1 MTMAVSSRVKQIDR
15 DRLQVALEPVTTVYR
30 PLQYLGTKLRA
41 LDSITECVR
50 AITPAGARVLDLFTG
65 SSVVAQALAHT
76 GFSVTA
82 TDALAFS
89 SLLARALLGVDRS
102 ETSWNDGIVEEVQ
115 DAPLPRWTQ
124 GWSAW
129 MQAERE
135 AVSARDGARLLELAH
150 DIPQIWR
157 SISALPS
164 IEQQF
169 EVLTSAAGGVC
180 PSNSGIATTHYA
192 GTYFGLC
199 QAVEIDVLVAG
210 IRSAHLEKRIGDW
223 QRDVLLAATVG
234 AASTCAFSAGKHFAQ
249 PHLIRDEKDLSF
261 LRKRVVEDRSK
272 SVRDLFGRNVHEI
285 VNASV
290 STDGHDAFQATL
302 EDLRDDP
309 ERLATVR
316 LIYAD
321 PPYTAQQYSRF
332 YHVPEVLLQGV
343 VPRLQLGK
351 FGVTRGLYPE
361 DRFKSRFCSKRKAP
375 DAFADLVRLATSL
388 RAQLLI
394 SYSGSRAGSVGN
406 ARMVSLE
413 DVVRIARSSF
423 AEVRVTELDHAYR
436 QFNHARAAVP
446 ERADP
451 EFLVSCEGPRA

>member
-1 MTMAVSSRVKQIDR
+1 MTMTVSSRVERIECKPS
-15 DRLQVALEPVTTVYR
+15 QVALEPVTTVYR

-41 LDSITECVR
+41 LDSITECVQ

-102 ETSWNDGIVEEVQ
+102 ETSWNNEIVEEVQ

-124 GWSAW
+124 AWSAW
-129 MQAERE
+129 MQAEGE

-150 DIPQIWR
+150 GIPQIWR
-157 SISALPS
+157 SISAGPS

-169 EVLTSAAGGVC
+169 EVLTSATGAC
-180 PSNSGIATTHYA
+180 PMDSGIATTHYA

-199 QAVEIDVLVAG
+199 QAVEIDVLLAG

-223 QRDVLLAATVG
+223 QRDVLLAAIVG

-249 PHLIRDEKDLSF
+249 PHLIRGKKDLSF

-272 SVRDLFGRNVHEI
+272 RVRDLFGRNVHEI

-290 STDGHDAFQATL
+290 NTGGHDAFQATL
-302 EDLRDDP
+302 EDLRDDL
-309 ERLATVR
+309 ERVATVR

-343 VPRLQLGK
+343 VPRLQSGK

-361 DRFKSRFCSKRKAP
+361 DRFKSRFCSKRQAP

-413 DVVRIARSSF
+413 DVVCIARSSF

>member
-1 MTMAVSSRVKQIDR
+1 M
-15 DRLQVALEPVTTVYR
+15 
-30 PLQYLGTKLRA
+30 
-41 LDSITECVR
+41 
-50 AITPAGARVLDLFTG
+50 LDLFTG

-89 SLLARALLGVDRS
+89 SLLARALLGVGRS
-102 ETSWNDGIVEEVQ
+102 ETSWNDGMVDELQ
-115 DAPLPRWTQ
+115 GAPLPRWTQ
-124 GWSAW
+124 GWSTW

-135 AVSARDGARLLELAH
+135 AVSVRDGALLLELAH

-157 SISALPS
+157 PIRGGPS
-164 IEQQF
+164 IDQQF
-169 EVLTSAAGGVC
+169 EALSSSAGSTC
-180 PSNSGIATTHYA
+180 PTDTGIATTHYA
-192 GTYFGLC
+192 GTYFGIC
-199 QAVEIDVLVAG
+199 QAVEIDVLLAG
-210 IRSAHLEKRIGDW
+210 IHFAHSEQRIGAW
-223 QRDVLLAATVG
+223 QRDVLLAAIVG
-234 AASTCAFSAGKHFAQ
+234 AASTCAFTAGKHFAQ

-261 LRKRVVEDRSK
+261 LRQRVVEDRSK
-272 SVRDLFGRNVHEI
+272 SIKELFGRNVRDI
-285 VNASV
+285 VTASV
-290 STDGHDAFQATL
+290 SSDSHDAFQATL
-302 EDLRDDP
+302 EDLQDNP
-309 ERLATVR
+309 ERLAGVR

-343 VPRLQLGK
+343 VPRLQSGK
-351 FGVTRGLYPE
+351 CGVTRGLYPE
-361 DRFKSRFCSKRKAP
+361 DRFKSRFCSKRQAR

-394 SYSGSRAGSVGN
+394 SYSGSKSGSVGN

-423 AEVRVTELDHAYR
+423 AEVRVTELGHAYR
-436 QFNHARAAVP
+436 QFNQARAAVP

-451 EFLVSCEGPRA
+451 EYLVSCERPRA